1 MKKVIAAIWSFICKL
16 FGKLPP
22 AVKTAI
28 DIAVKVTDAIKTFD
42 TNSPQVADIIT
53 ALIPGNLDDSV
64 KSVLRANLPK
74 IVVELK
80 LVQATEG
87 LTDPNEI
94 MLAATKV
101 IQQLSG
107 DYRSSFLNSL
117 AQIIAVVAADGK
129 LDWNDAAYII
139 KYYFDSKKS

>member
-1 MKKVIAAIWSFICKL
+1 MKKILKSILSFLSGLFSKL
-16 FGKLPP
+16 SPILEK
-22 AVKTAI
+22 AI
-28 DIAVKVTDAIKTFD
+28 DVGVTVTDAIKNFD
-42 TNSPQVADIIT
+42 AANPAAADILT
-53 ALIPGNLDDSV
+53 AIIPGTLDDNI
-64 KSVLRANLPK
+64 KNLLRANLPK

-117 AQIIAVVAADGK
+117 AIITAQVAADGK
-129 LDWNDAAYII
+129 LDWNDAAYLL
-139 KYYFDSKKS
+139 KWYYDNK